1 MAMIK
6 CSECGKQMSD
16 KAKTCP
22 HCGCENNVIVCPEC
36 GEIITDIK
44 VKFCPKCGVKIQN
57 NMNKFFENKN
67 LLFGIVIVILFALII
82 FVLFM
87 SNKSSSSPTIGS
99 GETINL
105 NDDNIEDYIVIKS
118 DGDLE
123 PTTYRYEKY
132 NVDTEITPSVNGSRC
147 DNVSFDLEI
156 TMEYIP
162 WTTSSSTWESFTE
175 TVTLDS
181 GCNYNDTSSGWL
193 DIGGKTK
200 NISDFSY
207 DITNVTGTMTV
218 D

>member
-1 MAMIK
+1 MHSGYFSTAWK
-6 CSECGKQMSD
+6 S
-16 KAKTCP
+16 
-22 HCGCENNVIVCPEC
+22 
-36 GEIITDIK
+36 
-44 VKFCPKCGVKIQN
+44 
-57 NMNKFFENKN
+57 
-67 LLFGIVIVILFALII
+67 GI
-82 FVLFM
+82 
-87 SNKSSSSPTIGS
+87 PIG
-99 GETINL
+99 
-105 NDDNIEDYIVIKS
+105 
-118 DGDLE
+118 
-123 PTTYRYEKY
+123 
-132 NVDTEITPSVNGSRC
+132 TPSILA
-147 DNVSFDLEI
+147 SFDLEI